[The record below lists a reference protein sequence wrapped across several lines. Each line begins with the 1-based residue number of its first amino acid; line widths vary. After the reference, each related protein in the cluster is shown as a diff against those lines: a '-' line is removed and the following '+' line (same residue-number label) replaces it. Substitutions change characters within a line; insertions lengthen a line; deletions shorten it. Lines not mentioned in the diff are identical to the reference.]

1 MVSRV
6 SVSRDDRF
14 YVTTPI
20 YYVNGTP
27 HIGHAYTTILA
38 DVLTRYHR
46 LVGRP
51 AYFLTGTDEHGLK
64 VQQAAEAAG
73 MEPKAYCDSMVV
85 RFKELWD
92 RLEIRYDRFIR
103 TTDTDHVAYVQEVL
117 QRLWD
122 AGEIYTAP
130 YKGWYCV
137 PDERFWT
144 EKDLVEGRC
153 PECGRPVIELEEEN
167 YFFRMGAYREW
178 LIEHIDANP
187 DFIFPESRRNE
198 VLGFLRQGLGDLC
211 ISRPK
216 SRLRW
221 GIPLPFDEAYVTYVW
236 FDALLNYVS
245 AVAELDGPGGAGSW
259 WPASLHL
266 IGKDI
271 ITTHCVYWP
280 TMLKA
285 AGLAIPERIAAHGWW
300 LVDEAKMSKSRGNV
314 VRPLDLVEKYGV
326 DPFRFFLM
334 RDMTLGQ
341 DRSFSEVDLV
351 QGYNSDL
358 ANNLGNAL
366 SRVTKMLGRYREGVL
381 GAMTGEPDALDREM
395 IERAT
400 GAPDRVRD
408 ALDRLSLS
416 EAVETAMG
424 LVRQTNRYLEIRE
437 PWKLVKEEKAA
448 PLLDTTLYVAAETLR
463 LAAVLLVP
471 VMPAKAPQM
480 LAQLGVEAREGMID
494 YHDQTRWGVL
504 QPGHRIPGGESL
516 FPRVELPEG
525 LEA

>member
-1 MVSRV
+1 MSI
-6 SVSRDDRF
+6 SNANRF

-38 DVLTRYHR
+38 DVLARYHR
-46 LVGRP
+46 LIGQE

-64 VQQAAEAAG
+64 VQQAAEEAG
-73 MEPKAYCDSMVV
+73 MEPKAFCDNMVV
-85 RFKELWD
+85 PFKELWE

-103 TTDTDHVAYVQEVL
+103 TTDEDHVAYVKEVV

-122 AGEIYTAP
+122 AGEIFTAP
-130 YKGWYCV
+130 YEGWYCV

-144 EKDLVEGRC
+144 EKDLEEGKC
-153 PECGRPVIELEEEN
+153 PECGREVIELEEEN
-167 YFFRMGAYREW
+167 YFFRMSAYREW
-178 LIEHIDANP
+178 LIDHIGENP

-216 SRLRW
+216 SRLKW
-221 GIPLPFDEAYVTYVW
+221 GIPLPFDEDYVTYVW
-236 FDALLNYVS
+236 FDALLNYVT
-245 AVAELDGPGGAGSW
+245 AVIELDGPTGKGSW
-259 WPASLHL
+259 WPADLHL

-285 AGLAIPERIAAHGWW
+285 AGLPLPDRIAAHGWW

-326 DPFRFFLM
+326 DPFRYFLM
-334 RDMTLGQ
+334 RDMTLGL

-351 QGYNSDL
+351 QGYNTDL

-366 SRVTKMLGRYREGVL
+366 SRITKMVGQYRDGVL
-381 GAMTGEPDALDREM
+381 GRMTDEPDELDKEM
-395 IERAT
+395 TERAT
-400 GAPDRVRD
+400 AAPARIRD
-408 ALDRLSLS
+408 SVDRLSLN
-416 EAVETAMG
+416 EAIEVAIG
-424 LVRQTNRYLEIRE
+424 LVRETNRYLEIRE
-437 PWKLVKEEKAA
+437 PWHLAKQQDAA
-448 PLLDTTLYVAAETLR
+448 QQLDTTLYVAAETLR

-471 VMPAKAPQM
+471 VMPAKAVQM
-480 LAQLGVEAREGMID
+480 LAQLGIEVDEGVID
-494 YHDQTRWGVL
+494 YHDLTRWGVL
-504 QPGHRIPGGESL
+504 QPGDHVPGGEGL
-516 FPRVELPEG
+516 FPRVEMPEG
-525 LEA
+525 LEG